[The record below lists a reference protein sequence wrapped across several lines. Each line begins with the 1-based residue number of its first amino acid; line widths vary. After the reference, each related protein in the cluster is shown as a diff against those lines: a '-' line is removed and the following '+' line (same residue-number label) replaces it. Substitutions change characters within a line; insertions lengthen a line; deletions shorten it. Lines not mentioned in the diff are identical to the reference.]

1 MKLFGNALRAAAL
14 FAVIYFI
21 LSCAY
26 IVVTDKL
33 VLIYASGDS
42 TYLYR
47 AGLIKGL
54 IFMLINSAIFFTLS
68 YFLIRKIHSALHLL
82 DANKQIMLSL
92 EKRSMVGVFAAS
104 SAHDANN
111 SLAIIRIKLAL
122 LEKKLAIEDGNK
134 DIEAINASID
144 KIENILRKM
153 KDLTKENNALENSTF
168 DVGSLIRATID
179 FSRLHPKLK
188 HAEIT
193 FSDPAAFTV
202 KGDPHL
208 FEQAMLNMLIN
219 SAESSN
225 MCQIKIKCVQDNKSL
240 NIEIHDN
247 GSGFSQDTLQKLE
260 TGFYTTKEYGT
271 GLGLLTVQSSA
282 HNLGG
287 RIEYKRS
294 SDLGGALIRILVS
307 C

>member
-1 MKLFGNALRAAAL
+1 MKFFGNAPRAAAL
-14 FAVIYFI
+14 FAVVYFI

-26 IVVTDKL
+26 IIVTDKL
-33 VLIYASGDS
+33 VLIYASGDP

-122 LEKKLAIEDGNK
+122 LEKKLALENNDK
-134 DIEAINASID
+134 DIEAINTSLN
-144 KIENILRKM
+144 KIENLLRKM
-153 KDLTKENNALENSTF
+153 KDLTKESSILEDSTF
-168 DVGSLIRATID
+168 DVGSLIRATVD

-193 FSDPAAFTV
+193 FSDTAAFTI

-219 SAESSN
+219 SAESSDK
-225 MCQIKIKCVQDNKSL
+225 CQIRIKCVQDDKSL

-247 GSGFSQDTLQKLE
+247 GSGFSLGTLQKLE
-260 TGFYTTKEYGT
+260 SGFYTTKEYGT

-287 RIEYKRS
+287 KIEFKRS
-294 SDLGGALIRILVS
+294 PELGGALIRILVP